1 MNTVITGTAVTIL
14 LDLAAALLNIWEV
27 TNTTVGPKTGDD
39 D

>member
-14 LDLAAALLNIWEV
+14 LDLVAMLLNVSEV
-27 TNTTVGPKTGDD
+27 TNTTLGPKTGDD